1 MSGAFPAKAAVV
13 TGAPDKQA
21 RIRWMVDEYIDF
33 VGRTLRKAGVPP
45 SELDDE
51 VQRTFITVARRI
63 DDVDLGAERSF
74 LYQVA
79 VNLASHSR
87 RKLARRREVLDDH
100 LPERV
105 EVHATPEHLTD
116 RKQMRELLDDILDG
130 MDADLR
136 TIVLLHEF
144 EEMNL
149 TEIATQLRIPRGT
162 VASRLRRAREHIRQ
176 HLRAI
181 ELAWDLGTTV
191 EPRIETPAFLRRET
205 SSPFG
210 RALLETGLLPP
221 ATSAMR
227 LKVLGGL
234 GLQAR

>member
-1 MSGAFPAKAAVV
+1 MSGASPAKAAVL
-13 TGAPDKQA
+13 TRALDKQT

-105 EVHATPEHLTD
+105 
-116 RKQMRELLDDILDG
+116 
-130 MDADLR
+130 
-136 TIVLLHEF
+136 
-144 EEMNL
+144 
-149 TEIATQLRIPRGT
+149 
-162 VASRLRRAREHIRQ
+162 
-176 HLRAI
+176 
-181 ELAWDLGTTV
+181 
-191 EPRIETPAFLRRET
+191 
-205 SSPFG
+205 
-210 RALLETGLLPP
+210 
-221 ATSAMR
+221 
-227 LKVLGGL
+227 
-234 GLQAR
+234 